1 MKTNPPFT
9 PCPLT
14 PGPSPKGRG
23 EKFVEKLVIV
33 SGPSGVGKTT
43 VMQEVFRQAPVPL
56 AASVSAT
63 TRPPRPGEVDG
74 NDYHFLTIDD
84 FQLRRQ
90 RGDFL
95 ESCQV
100 FGKGHWYGTLWN
112 EVTAGFKAGKWVV
125 LEIDV
130 QGALSV
136 IDRFADAISIFIQPG
151 PPEEL
156 ELRLRGRGT
165 ESENSIKR
173 RLARA
178 REELTYAPRYQY
190 NVVNDRIENAVREI
204 CNILTR
210 EWEKVQ
216 DD

>member
-1 MKTNPPFT
+1 M
-9 PCPLT
+9 
-14 PGPSPKGRG
+14 SA
-23 EKFVEKLVIV
+23 KFRERLVIV

-43 VMQEVFRQAPVPL
+43 VMQEVFRRASVPL

-63 TRPPRPGEVDG
+63 TRSPRPGEVDG
-74 NDYHFLTIDD
+74 KDYYFLTNDD

-95 ESCQV
+95 ECCQV
-100 FGKGHWYGTLWN
+100 FGKEHWYGTLWT
-112 EVTAGFKAGKWVV
+112 EVAAGFKAEKWVV

-130 QGALSV
+130 QGALTV
-136 IDRFADAISIFIQPG
+136 INGFADAISIFIQPG
-151 PPEEL
+151 SPEEL
-156 ELRLRGRGT
+156 ERRLRGRKT
-165 ESENSIKR
+165 ENEEAIQR

-178 REELTYAPRYQY
+178 REELAFAPRYRY
-190 NVVNDRIENAVREI
+190 NVVNDRIENAVEEI
-204 CNILTR
+204 CTILIQ

>member
-1 MKTNPPFT
+1 MKTNPPS
-9 PCPLT
+9 PPVPL
-14 PGPSPKGRG
+14 PKGEGRSARFQ
-23 EKFVEKLVIV
+23 ERLVIV

-43 VMQEVFRQAPVPL
+43 VMQEVFRRAPVPL

-63 TRPPRPGEVDG
+63 TRAPRPGEIDG
-74 NDYHFLTIDD
+74 KDYFFLTNDE

-95 ESCQV
+95 ECFQV
-100 FGKGHWYGTLWN
+100 FGKGHWYGTLST
-112 EVTAGFKAGKWVV
+112 EVAAGFKAGKWVV

-130 QGALSV
+130 QGALS
-136 IDRFADAISIFIQPG
+136 IIGRFGDAISIFIQPG
-151 PPEEL
+151 SLDEL
-156 ELRLRGRGT
+156 QRRLRGRGT
-165 ESENSIKR
+165 ESEVSIR
-173 RLARA
+173 QRLDRA
-178 REELTYAPRYQY
+178 IEELACSTQY
-190 NVVNDRIENAVREI
+190 RHNVVNDRIENAVQEI

>member
-1 MKTNPPFT
+1 VSKAF
-9 PCPLT
+9 
-14 PGPSPKGRG
+14 R
-23 EKFVEKLVIV
+23 ERLVIV

-43 VMQEVFRQAPVPL
+43 VMQEVFRRAPVPL

-74 NDYHFLTIDD
+74 KDYHFLTNDD

-95 ESCQV
+95 ECCQV
-100 FGKGHWYGTLWN
+100 FGKEHWYGTLWSQ
-112 EVTAGFKAGKWVV
+112 VDAGFKAGKWVV

-130 QGALSV
+130 QGALTV

-156 ELRLRGRGT
+156 ERRLRGRGT
-165 ESENSIKR
+165 ESEDSIKR
-173 RLARA
+173 RLAKA
-178 REELTYAPRYQY
+178 REELAFAPRYRY
-190 NVVNDRIENAVREI
+190 NVVNDRIENAVQEI
-204 CNILTR
+204 CNILTQ

>member
-1 MKTNPPFT
+1 
-9 PCPLT
+9 
-14 PGPSPKGRG
+14 
-23 EKFVEKLVIV
+23 
-33 SGPSGVGKTT
+33 
-43 VMQEVFRQAPVPL
+43 MQEVFRRAPVPL

-63 TRPPRPGEVDG
+63 TRSPRPGEVDG
-74 NDYHFLTIDD
+74 KDYYFLTNDD

-95 ESCQV
+95 ECCQV
-100 FGKGHWYGTLWN
+100 FGSGHWYGTLWT

-130 QGALSV
+130 QGALTV
-136 IDRFADAISIFIQPG
+136 INRFADAISIFIQPG
-151 PPEEL
+151 SPAEL
-156 ELRLRGRGT
+156 QRRLRGRKT
-165 ESENSIKR
+165 ESEEAIQR

-178 REELTYAPRYQY
+178 GEELAFAPRYRY
-190 NVVNDRIENAVREI
+190 NVVNDRIENAVKEI
-204 CNILTR
+204 CTILIQ

>member
-1 MKTNPPFT
+1 MA
-9 PCPLT
+9 
-14 PGPSPKGRG
+14 
-23 EKFVEKLVIV
+23 KFQERLVIV

-43 VMQEVFRQAPVPL
+43 VMQEVFQRAPAPL

-74 NDYHFLTIDD
+74 KDYHFLTNDD

-90 RGDFL
+90 RGNFL
-95 ESCQV
+95 ECFQV
-100 FGKGHWYGTLWN
+100 FGTSDWYGTLWS
-112 EVTAGFKAGKWVV
+112 EVAAGFKAGKWVV

-130 QGALSV
+130 QGALTV
-136 IDRFADAISIFIQPG
+136 IDHFADAISIFILPG

-156 ELRLRGRGT
+156 QHRLRGRGT
-165 ESENSIKR
+165 ESEEAIQR

-178 REELTYAPRYQY
+178 REELAFAPRYRY
-190 NVVNDRIENAVREI
+190 NVVNDRIENAVKEI
-204 CNILTR
+204 CHILTQ